1 MGVFSNVFKGTNGQN
16 EMVADM
22 QTYTTSGMVAEGGQ
36 TSNSVGNSAT
46 SITED
51 TALSIPALNQGI
63 NIISDTIA
71 SMPVSLYR
79 EKDGFQEKLVED
91 SRSRALTD
99 MANETLTSYN
109 LKKNLIKDL
118 ILYGNAYAKIVRE
131 GDSTKLIYLPKN
143 IVTPKKDSN
152 GYFFSIQSYTTDIT
166 GESMPSEIVDY
177 GDMLCLIR
185 NPQYNSITGKGL
197 LDFATD
203 VFDMSIQESNY
214 MINLFKNGLS
224 AKAILSSKTPF
235 KKEVKEQLKQDL
247 RNLYSSANNSG
258 KILVLEGDVS
268 VAPLA
273 LSPTDV
279 KLIENKNFTIT
290 EISRFLNIPKHMLNL
305 DRGQGTYSN
314 ITQER
319 MQLLI
324 NTLTPYV
331 TAIEGALNQKLLTEE
346 EQKAGYYFQFDTS
359 EMMKLTPEDNAD
371 HLLKLYNANVITLEE
386 VRTALNLGG
395 NVEIIQQLKEYDK
408 LKFLLVKQQLQATGN
423 LDDSMIADNKTTDE
437 KLEKEEKAEDPS
449 ATPKKEEDEKDSKE
463 SE

>member
-1 MGVFSNVFKGTNGQN
+1 MGIFSDVFKGTNGQT
-16 EMVADM
+16 EVKVSME
-22 QTYTTSGMVAEGGQ
+22 TYATSGVVTED
-36 TSNSVGNSAT
+36 TSSSSMGSSSST

-51 TALSIPALNQGI
+51 TAMTIPALNQGI

-71 SMPVSLYR
+71 SMPVCLYR
-79 EKDGFQEKLVED
+79 EKDGFQEKLIDD
-91 SRSRALTD
+91 SRSRALSD

-118 ILYGNAYAKIVRE
+118 VLYGNAYAKIVTE
-131 GDSTKLIYLPKN
+131 GDSTKLIYLPN
-143 IVTPKKDSN
+143 NVVTPKKDSN
-152 GYFFSIQSYTTDIT
+152 GYYFSVQSYTTDIS
-166 GESMPSEIVDY
+166 GESNPAEVVDF

-185 NPQYNSITGKGL
+185 NPEYNSITGKGL
-197 LDFATD
+197 LTYATD
-203 VFDMSIQESNY
+203 VFDMSIQESSY

-235 KKEVKEQLKQDL
+235 KKETKEKLKQDL
-247 RNLYSSANNSG
+247 QALYSSASNSG

-268 VAPLA
+268 VSPLA

-331 TAIEGALNQKLLTEE
+331 SAVEGALNQKLLTEE
-346 EQKAGYYFQFDTS
+346 EQRSGYYFQFDTS
-359 EMMKLTPEDNAD
+359 EMLKLTPEENAD
-371 HLLKLYNANVITLEE
+371 YMLKLYNANVVSLEE

-395 NVEIIQQLKEYDK
+395 NSETIEQLKEYDR
-408 LKFLLVKQQLQATGN
+408 LKFLLIKQQLGATG
-423 LDDSMIADNKTTDE
+423 DDAVTPKDNETNESNTQ
-437 KLEKEEKAEDPS
+437 EEKVEEQEQ
-449 ATPKKEEDEKDSKE
+449 TPKENEEEVKDS
-463 SE
+463 